1 MPDRTNLIYR
11 YDGSFDGLLT
21 CVFESYARHELPD
34 AILSPDDEQT
44 MLFEARRVETDY
56 VKSERVLRGVM
67 NRISPEAADFIRMAH
82 LSCIFERDRR
92 ILLFLKLGFNAGP
105 GVMNMLA
112 DARVNALMSGVRY
125 LEREAHHYMGF
136 VRFTEIDGVLA
147 AVIQPK
153 NRVLPLIDPHF
164 SDRFNAE
171 RFIIHDA
178 AHRCALMHMP
188 SCSRIVPMDAL
199 RVTASNPRELQIQA
213 LWKRFHET
221 IAIEGRLNPQLQR
234 SNLPLRFRPFMT
246 EFQPR
251 ESTGEPIRKEIE
263 PYEEGA
269 SRRLSAV

>member
-21 CVFESYARHELPD
+21 CVFESYARHETPD
-34 AILSPDDEQT
+34 AILSPDEEQT
-44 MLFEARRVETDY
+44 MLFEARRIETDY
-56 VKSERVLRGVM
+56 VKSERVLRGVI

-82 LSCIFERDRR
+82 LSCIFDRDRR
-92 ILLFLKLGFNAGP
+92 ILAFLKLGFEAGP
-105 GVMNMLA
+105 GVMNRLA
-112 DARVNALMSGVRY
+112 DVRVNALMSGVRY

-147 AVIQPK
+147 SVIQPK

-178 AHRCALMHMP
+178 THRCALMHMP
-188 SCSRIVPMDAL
+188 GCSRIVAMDEL
-199 RVTASNPRELQIQA
+199 RVTASSPRELQVQA

-221 IAIEGRLNPQLQR
+221 IAVEGRLNPQLQR
-234 SNLPLRFRPFMT
+234 NNLPLRFRPQMT
-246 EFQPR
+246 EFQPK
-251 ESTGEPIRKEIE
+251 EPAGKEIE
-263 PYEEGA
+263 RYEEGA
-269 SRRLSAV
+269 GRRLGAV

>member
-21 CVFESYARHELPD
+21 CVFESFARHEMPE
-34 AILSPDDEQT
+34 AILSPEDTQT
-44 MLFEARRVETDY
+44 MLFESRRVETDY
-56 VKSERVLRGVM
+56 VKSERVLRGVQT
-67 NRISPEAADFIRMAH
+67 RISPEAADFIRLAH
-82 LSCIFERDRR
+82 LSCIFDRDRR
-92 ILLFLKLGFNAGP
+92 ILIFLKLGFRVGS
-105 GVMNMLA
+105 GIMNQLA

-147 AVIQPK
+147 SVIQPK

-178 AHRCALMHMP
+178 THRCALMHMP
-188 SCSRIVPMDAL
+188 GCSRIVPMEEM
-199 RVTASNPRELQIQA
+199 RFTAVSVRELEIQA
-213 LWKRFHET
+213 LWRKFHQT

-234 SNLPLRFRPFMT
+234 SNMPLRFRPEML
-246 EFQPR
+246 EFDRNPD
-251 ESTGEPIRKEIE
+251 GRKEIE
-263 PYEEGA
+263 CDEESA
-269 SRRLSAV
+269 SRRLGAV

>member
-1 MPDRTNLIYR
+1 MSDRTNLIYR

-34 AILSPDDEQT
+34 AILSPEDAQT
-44 MLFEARRVETDY
+44 MLFEARHVETDY
-56 VKSERVLRGVM
+56 VKAGRVLRGVAT
-67 NRISPEAADFIRMAH
+67 RISPEAADFIHMAH

-92 ILLFLKLGFNAGP
+92 ILLFLRLGFSVGP
-105 GVMNMLA
+105 SVMNQLA

-147 AVIQPK
+147 SVIQPK

-178 AHRCALMHMP
+178 SHRCALMHMP
-188 SCSRIVPMDAL
+188 GCSRIVPMDGL
-199 RVTASNPRELQIQA
+199 HITAASVRELEIQA
-213 LWKRFHET
+213 LWRRFHQT
-221 IAIEGRLNPQLQR
+221 IAVEGRLNPQLQR
-234 SNLPLRFRPFMT
+234 SNLPLRFRPEMT
-246 EFQPR
+246 EFQSEQPV
-251 ESTGEPIRKEIE
+251 RKEIDHH
-263 PYEEGA
+263 EEGA
-269 SRRLSAV
+269 CRRFGAI

>member
-34 AILSPDDEQT
+34 AILAPDDEQT
-44 MLFEARRVETDY
+44 MLFESRRVETDY

-67 NRISPEAADFIRMAH
+67 EKISPEAADFIRMAH
-82 LSCIFERDRR
+82 LSCLFERDRR
-92 ILLFLKLGFNAGP
+92 ILLFLRLGFTVGP
-105 GVMNMLA
+105 GIMNRLA
-112 DARVNALMSGVRY
+112 DARVNALISGVRS

-147 AVIQPK
+147 SVIQPK
-153 NRVLPLIDPHF
+153 NRVLPLLDPHF

-188 SCSRIVPMDAL
+188 GCSRIVPMDEL
-199 RVTASNPRELQIQA
+199 RVTATSPKELQIQA
-213 LWKRFHET
+213 LWRKFHQPV
-221 IAIEGRLNPQLQR
+221 AIEGRLNPQLQR
-234 SNLPLRFRPFMT
+234 SMLPLRFRPEMT
-246 EFQPR
+246 EFQR
-251 ESTGEPIRKEIE
+251 EQSAGREFD
-263 PYEEGA
+263 YLEESA
-269 SRRLSAV
+269 SRRIGAV

>member
-21 CVFESYARHELPD
+21 CVFESYARHEMPD

-56 VKSERVLRGVM
+56 VKSGRVLRGIIAK
-67 NRISPEAADFIRMAH
+67 ISPEAADFIRMAH
-82 LSCIFERDRR
+82 LTSLFERDRR
-92 ILLFLKLGFNAGP
+92 ILLFLKLGFAIGP
-105 GVMNMLA
+105 GVMNRLT
-112 DARVNALMSGVRY
+112 DARVNALAGGVRY

-147 AVIQPK
+147 SVIQPK

-171 RFIIHDA
+171 RFVIHDA
-178 AHRCALMHMP
+178 SHRCALMHMP
-188 SCSRIVPMDAL
+188 GCSRIVPMDAL
-199 RVTASNPRELQIQA
+199 RVTANNPRELHIQA

-234 SNLPLRFRPFMT
+234 SNLPLRFRPCMT
-246 EFQPR
+246 EFQPD
-251 ESTGEPIRKEIE
+251 EQIRKEIE
-263 PYEEGA
+263 SYEEGA
-269 SRRLSAV
+269 SRRSGAV

>member
-1 MPDRTNLIYR
+1 
-11 YDGSFDGLLT
+11 
-21 CVFESYARHELPD
+21 
-34 AILSPDDEQT
+34 
-44 MLFEARRVETDY
+44 LF
-56 VKSERVLRGVM
+56 LRLGFSMGPAVM
-67 NRISPEAADFIRMAH
+67 NH
-82 LSCIFERDRR
+82 
-92 ILLFLKLGFNAGP
+92 
-105 GVMNMLA
+105 LA

-147 AVIQPK
+147 SVIQPK

-188 SCSRIVPMDAL
+188 GCSRIVPMDAL
-199 RVTASNPRELQIQA
+199 RITAASPHELQVQA

-234 SNLPLRFRPFMT
+234 SNMPLRFRPNMT
-246 EFQPR
+246 EFQPQ
-251 ESTGEPIRKEIE
+251 EPVRKEIE
-263 PYEEGA
+263 DYEEGA

>member
-21 CVFESYARHELPD
+21 CVFESYARHETPD
-34 AILSPDDEQT
+34 AILSPDEEQT

-56 VKSERVLRGVM
+56 AKSERVLRGVIS
-67 NRISPEAADFIRMAH
+67 RISPEAADFIRMAH
-82 LSCIFERDRR
+82 LSCVFDRDRR
-92 ILLFLKLGFNAGP
+92 ILAFLRLGFSVGP
-105 GVMNMLA
+105 GVMNRLA

-147 AVIQPK
+147 SVIQPK

-178 AHRCALMHMP
+178 AHHCALMHMP
-188 SCSRIVPMDAL
+188 GCSRIVPMEAL
-199 RVTASNPRELQIQA
+199 RVTASCPQELRVQA
-213 LWKRFHET
+213 LWKRFHDT
-221 IAIEGRLNPQLQR
+221 VAIEGRLNPQLQR
-234 SNLPLRFRPFMT
+234 SNLPLRFRPEMT
-246 EFQPR
+246 EFQ
-251 ESTGEPIRKEIE
+251 SNEPEGKEIGA
-263 PYEEGA
+263 YEEGA
-269 SRRLSAV
+269 SGRPGPV

>member
-21 CVFESYARHELPD
+21 CVFESYYRHEMPD
-34 AILSPDDEQT
+34 AILSPDEEQT

-56 VKSERVLRGVM
+56 AKSERVLRGVIS
-67 NRISPEAADFIRMAH
+67 RISPEAADFIRMAH
-82 LSCIFERDRR
+82 LSCVFDRDRR
-92 ILLFLKLGFNAGP
+92 ILAFLRLGFSVGP
-105 GVMNMLA
+105 GVMNRLA

-147 AVIQPK
+147 SVIQPK

-178 AHRCALMHMP
+178 SHRCALMHMP
-188 SCSRIVPMDAL
+188 GCSRIVPMDAL
-199 RVTASNPRELQIQA
+199 RVTTSSPRELQVQA

-234 SNLPLRFRPFMT
+234 NNLPLHFRPEMT
-246 EFQPR
+246 EFQR
-251 ESTGEPIRKEIE
+251 NEPVRKEIE
-263 PYEEGA
+263 GYEEGA
-269 SRRLSAV
+269 GRRPGAV

>member
-67 NRISPEAADFIRMAH
+67 NKISPEAADFIRMAH

-92 ILLFLKLGFNAGP
+92 ILLFLKLGFSVGP
-105 GVMNMLA
+105 GVMNQLA

-147 AVIQPK
+147 SVIQPK

-188 SCSRIVPMDAL
+188 GCSRIVPMDAL
-199 RVTASNPRELQIQA
+199 RVTATNPRELQVQA

-234 SNLPLRFRPFMT
+234 GNLPLRFRPNMT
-246 EFQPR
+246 EFQPD
-251 ESTGEPIRKEIE
+251 EPARKEIE